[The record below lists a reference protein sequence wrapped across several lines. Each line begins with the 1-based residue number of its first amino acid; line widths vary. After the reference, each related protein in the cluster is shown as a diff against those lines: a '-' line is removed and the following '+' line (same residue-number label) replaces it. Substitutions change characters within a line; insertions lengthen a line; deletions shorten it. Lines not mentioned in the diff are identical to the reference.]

1 MSNILENENI
11 EIIKRIKRKKCAL
24 WNNYLKFD
32 VCFPM
37 GNVYEFCTKVHVRK
51 TWWKII
57 FPYQLLFRLL
67 KGKSWYDHVE
77 LPYSI
82 YHLSQLLIVTFTFY
96 LILSC
101 DIFLSSYLSYYDLW
115 FLKDRVISMY
125 EEKWKKNILNGIKFR

>member
-1 MSNILENENI
+1 MLCG
-11 EIIKRIKRKKCAL
+11 IIIWNLTCVSPWVMYMNFAQKCT
-24 WNNYLKFD
+24 YGKHDEKSF
-32 VCFPM
+32 
-37 GNVYEFCTKVHVRK
+37 
-51 TWWKII
+51 

-82 YHLSQLLIVTFTFY
+82 YHLSQLLIVTFTFN

-101 DIFLSSYLSYYDLW
+101 DVFLSSYLSRYDLW

-125 EEKWKKNILNGIKFR
+125 EEKWKKNILNGNKIPIIDWTSFVIFSS